1 MAAHLLVELARQ
13 RTPRAKVCANG
24 AGVNMKDV
32 GLYVRYTLMIV
43 AFIVARRAPALSSL
57 AGCQEF
63 LFGAGGGRHPSE
75 DMRGARRVAE
85 ARICRSLAYLTR
97 PTR

>member
-1 MAAHLLVELARQ
+1 
-13 RTPRAKVCANG
+13 
-24 AGVNMKDV
+24 MKDV
-32 GLYVRYTLMIV
+32 GLYVRYTLMIA

-75 DMRGARRVAE
+75 DMRGARLVTE
-85 ARICRSLAYLTR
+85 ARIRHLVAHLQHGSVEIKVLKISCTLVF
-97 PTR
+97 

>member
-1 MAAHLLVELARQ
+1 
-13 RTPRAKVCANG
+13 
-24 AGVNMKDV
+24 MKDV

-43 AFIVARRAPALSSL
+43 AFIVAQRAPALSSL

-85 ARICRSLAYLTR
+85 ARIYMPFASLLDTSDTLITPA
-97 PTR
+97 PTKTKLIN